1 MQQIISSEAIQS
13 TQAYQKASFIGRQF
27 LIKRP
32 NRELINNAIIVHRN
46 TRVIPGNIS
55 GANLEVVKE
64 LIIQDDTEQH
74 SLYNQE
80 PTI

>member
-1 MQQIISSEAIQS
+1 MQQLISSEAIQS

-27 LIKRP
+27 LIKRA

-46 TRVIPGNIS
+46 TGVIPGNIY

-64 LIIQDDTEQH
+64 LIIEDNTKQH
-74 SLYNQE
+74 SLSNPE
-80 PTI
+80 PKI

>member
-1 MQQIISSEAIQS
+1 MQLVTIELIQS

-27 LIKRP
+27 LIKRA

-64 LIIQDDTEQH
+64 LIIQDDTDQH
-74 SLYNQE
+74 SLSNPE
-80 PTI
+80 PII